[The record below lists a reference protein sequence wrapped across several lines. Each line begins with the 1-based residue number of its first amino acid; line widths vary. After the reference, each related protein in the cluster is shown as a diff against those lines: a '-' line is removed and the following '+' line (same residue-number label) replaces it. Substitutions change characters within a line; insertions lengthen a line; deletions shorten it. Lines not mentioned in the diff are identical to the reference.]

1 MRQIGRPRGQSLLA
15 GVLLHGRYITPEGK
29 VDLAARLGHLDG
41 IRWIVPASDGG
52 SWYPNRFMDSLASN
66 EPFLSQA
73 VEECHSAVEEASE
86 GGNLP
91 PSRIVIGGFSQGACI
106 ALEYVLRHPGR
117 CGTLIVFTGALM
129 DSANRVWDTSR
140 RPLAGL
146 RALIT
151 GSDVD
156 DWVPERFV
164 REAAH
169 LLVDLGADVRLRI
182 YQGRPHAVCE
192 DEVSEARGL
201 IESCLP

>member
-1 MRQIGRPRGQSLLA
+1 
-15 GVLLHGRYITPEGK
+15 
-29 VDLAARLGHLDG
+29 
-41 IRWIVPASDGG
+41 
-52 SWYPNRFMDSLASN
+52 MDPIASN

-73 VEECHSAVEEASE
+73 VEECAKAVDEASE
-86 GGNLP
+86 AGSLP
-91 PSRIVIGGFSQGACI
+91 PARIVIGGFSQGACI

-129 DSANRVWDTSR
+129 DSASRAWNTST

-156 DWVPERFV
+156 DWVPERYV

-169 LLVDLGADVRLRI
+169 LLLDLGADVRLRI
-182 YQGRPHAVCE
+182 YPGRPHAVCD
-192 DEVSEARGL
+192 DEVAEARSL
-201 IESCLP
+201 IESCLA